1 MVGHEHF
8 TLAEGE
14 TWTPRAQND
23 HAYCRLQSWGSSVLG
38 YFLGL
43 GLFTWG
49 FRHLSPEPCASPTWL
64 LALQATTGKEG
75 TGGYEQHGPAAA
87 HQQGQQAVPWR
98 QAWSSSSPPRAP
110 GLSVTLGERDTQDRE
125 ARPLGL
131 PHQASEPAPSLLTAL
146 SLGLNCQV
154 QSAQLGHHPSG
165 ASNLPRGQTRL
176 PTHRLRAHWLELQP
190 AECEPRGASFN
201 SDCLET
207 SGLNVRALGV
217 TVVLRPNF
225 HKP

>member
-1 MVGHEHF
+1 M
-8 TLAEGE
+8 T
-14 TWTPRAQND
+14 TPIADYRAG
-23 HAYCRLQSWGSSVLG
+23 APLFWG

-43 GLFTWG
+43 GLFAWG
-49 FRHLSPEPCASPTWL
+49 FRHLSPEPCASATWL
-64 LALQATTGKEG
+64 PALQATTGKEG
-75 TGGYEQHGPAAA
+75 TGGYGTTWPSCRPPARTAGGALEAGVEQPQPPQSPRSECNPRREGHTGPRGAPVGSAT
-87 HQQGQQAVPWR
+87 
-98 QAWSSSSPPRAP
+98 P
-110 GLSVTLGERDTQDRE
+110 GLRTGC
-125 ARPLGL
+125 
-131 PHQASEPAPSLLTAL
+131 SLLTAL
-146 SLGLNCQV
+146 SLGLSCQA

-165 ASNLPRGQTRL
+165 ASHLPRGQTRL